1 MVDDLRKAVN
11 IYRRRRDGLSERLR
25 DVALVVCVLQEW
37 DRSRHLDLGLLAA
50 TLAGATLVASAIC
63 GWCARFATSTATALQ
78 RPTPI
83 FVRCGIG
90 GPGFGGGRGPGAART
105 RAGRWGLG
113 VRCPGRVKTAHTIR
127 KRS

>member
-37 DRSRHLDLGLLAA
+37 DRSRHLNLCLLAA

-63 GWCARFATSTATALQ
+63 GWGARFATSTGRHFRG
-78 RPTPI
+78 RP
-83 FVRCGIG
+83 RSSSDAGSA
-90 GPGFGGGRGPGAART
+90 GPVSVGAAT
-105 RAGRWGLG
+105 R
-113 VRCPGRVKTAHTIR
+113 VRPERVRIGE
-127 KRS
+127 